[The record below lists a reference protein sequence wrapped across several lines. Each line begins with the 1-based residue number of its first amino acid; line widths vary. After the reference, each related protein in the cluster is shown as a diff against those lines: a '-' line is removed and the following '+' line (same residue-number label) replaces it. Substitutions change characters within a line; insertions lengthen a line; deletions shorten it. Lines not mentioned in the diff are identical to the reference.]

1 LRLLNQQVFTQ
12 ISDFKLKEVIMR
24 PLLFSVLL
32 PVGLI
37 ILGIILV
44 LLGFHPGA
52 LLAAGGALWL
62 IFAFFIEYKD
72 NEKQPLGMG
81 RGRKR

>member
-1 LRLLNQQVFTQ
+1 
-12 ISDFKLKEVIMR
+12 MR
-24 PLLFSVLL
+24 PILFSVIL

-44 LLGFHPGA
+44 LASVYPGA
-52 LLAAGGALWL
+52 LLSAAGAIWL
-62 IFAFFIEYKD
+62 IIAFFIEYKED
-72 NEKQPLGMG
+72 EKQPLGMG